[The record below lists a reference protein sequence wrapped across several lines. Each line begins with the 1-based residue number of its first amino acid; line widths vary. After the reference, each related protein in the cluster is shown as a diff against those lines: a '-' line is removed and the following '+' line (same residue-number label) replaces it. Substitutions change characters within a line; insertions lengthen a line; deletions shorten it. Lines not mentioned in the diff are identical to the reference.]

1 MASAVKPKSPWRKE
15 YMFLND
21 PRIEAGRMRP
31 AQFNIDDLVLTCVMI
46 AGGLQDLVM
55 GVLFWVSP
63 NWSLEHMYSHDS
75 TAINALTVALF
86 EERGAALIEAGIA
99 ALLVATY
106 RALRWYKGEP
116 FNGIVY
122 QITFF
127 VNTVGRSLILAQDFP
142 NSNTDM
148 DTGFY
153 MLVGRLSLSGCALFV
168 SLWSFKSKWAWLFN

>member
-1 MASAVKPKSPWRKE
+1 MASAVKPKSPWREE

-31 AQFNIDDLVLTCVMI
+31 AEWYLDDIVLTCVMI

-86 EERGAALIEAGIA
+86 EERDVLNQPHSLVRHPDMPRCVFKLAWDQLQAGKEIFA
-99 ALLVATY
+99 YVKNMAKSGDFYWVFAHLTPTPRTA
-106 RALRWYKGEP
+106 
-116 FNGIVY
+116 
-122 QITFF
+122 
-127 VNTVGRSLILAQDFP
+127 RSI
-142 NSNTDM
+142 S
-148 DTGFY
+148 
-153 MLVGRLSLSGCALFV
+153 
-168 SLWSFKSKWAWLFN
+168 